1 MLIDESPL
9 FNVTF
14 SCSHCCKTNTRMYNI
29 LDCSWGEANRTA
41 TKLTTFFA
49 VNCDVQRLKRK
60 TGIRK
65 AEDVS
70 EFVNNLPNTHVLVPK
85 QNDAQIRI
93 ADPVFKSKFH
103 STWNEQKKQSHL
115 FEILTAFQATLQ
127 GLCEHVLLLDRV
139 QFLREN
145 GLDCAVY
152 KVADDRISPRC
163 HALVAR
169 RR

>member
-1 MLIDESPL
+1 MYAIL
-9 FNVTF
+9 N
-14 SCSHCCKTNTRMYNI
+14 CSR
-29 LDCSWGEANRTA
+29 GAENRTA
-41 TKLTTFFA
+41 TKLTTLFA

-65 AEDVS
+65 VEDAS
-70 EFVNNLPNTHVLVPK
+70 EFLNNLPNTHVLVPK
-85 QNDAQIRI
+85 QKSAPQLTI

-103 STWNEQKKQSHL
+103 SAWNDHKEKSHL

-127 GLCEHVLLLDRV
+127 SLCEHVLLLDRV